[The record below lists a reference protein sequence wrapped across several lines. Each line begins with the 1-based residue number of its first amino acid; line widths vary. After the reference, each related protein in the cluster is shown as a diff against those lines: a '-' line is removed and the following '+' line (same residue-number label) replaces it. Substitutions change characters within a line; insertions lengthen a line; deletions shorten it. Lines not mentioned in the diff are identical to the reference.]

1 MKKILLVGLML
12 INCFSFCFGQEYCE
26 NFKIVSILDFPPSPL
41 TPGGN
46 YFLLLLTVE
55 EDNLSNSTI
64 YTDLFF
70 VDELGDTISI
80 PTGPS
85 SHLPI
90 YSTDTIPYL
99 LILNS
104 TSNNQDFP
112 LDFNGKLVIIHPSN
126 PKCEVNYSN
135 LPTSTNNISDNN
147 KVSIFPNPFVDDIK
161 IESEKHIDKI
171 LIIDCLGRVVETY
184 YPELNSF
191 DMNLEK
197 LSLGSY
203 FISIQFI
210 SGETMGYKVL
220 KI

>member
-1 MKKILLVGLML
+1 ML
-12 INCFSFCFGQEYCE
+12 INCFSLCFCQEYCG

-55 EDNLSNSTI
+55 EDNPSNSTI

-99 LILNS
+99 LKLSS
-104 TSNNQDFP
+104 TSSNQDFP
-112 LDFNGKLVIIHPSN
+112 VDFNGKLVIIHPSN
-126 PKCEVNYSN
+126 PICEVNYSN
-135 LPTSTNNISDNN
+135 LSTSINNPSD
-147 KVSIFPNPFVDDIK
+147 KDEVLIYPNPFVDNIK
-161 IESEKHIDKI
+161 IQAEKHIDKI
-171 LIIDCLGRVVETY
+171 LIIDCIGRIVETY
-184 YPELNSF
+184 YPELNSY

-197 LSLGSY
+197 LSLGRY
-203 FISIQFI
+203 FIAIQFVN
-210 SGETMGYKVL
+210 SETIVYQIL
-220 KI
+220 KM

>member
-1 MKKILLVGLML
+1 ML
-12 INCFSFCFGQEYCE
+12 INCFSLCFGQGYCE
-26 NFKIVSILDFPPSPL
+26 NFKIVSILDFPASPL

-55 EDNLSNSTI
+55 EDNPNNQTI

-99 LILNS
+99 LKLNS
-104 TSNNQDFP
+104 ASSNQDFP
-112 LDFNGKLVIIHPSN
+112 VDFNGKLVIIHPSN
-126 PKCEVNYSN
+126 PICEVNYSN
-135 LPTSTNNISDNN
+135 VSISIKNISDNDE
-147 KVSIFPNPFVDDIK
+147 VSIYPNPFIDDIRIK
-161 IESEKHIDKI
+161 SEKHIDKI
-171 LIIDCLGRVVETY
+171 LIIDCIGRIVETY
-184 YPELNSF
+184 YPELNSY

-197 LSLGSY
+197 LTLGGY
-203 FISIQFI
+203 FIVIQFEN
-210 SGETMGYKVL
+210 GETFAN
-220 KI
+220 KIFKM